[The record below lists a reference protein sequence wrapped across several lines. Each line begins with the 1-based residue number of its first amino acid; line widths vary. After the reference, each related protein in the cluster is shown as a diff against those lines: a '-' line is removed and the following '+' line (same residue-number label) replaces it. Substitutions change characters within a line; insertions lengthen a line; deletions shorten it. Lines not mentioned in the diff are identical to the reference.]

1 MINDNNSTPKKDKN
15 MMSKDLTPIPKYEA
29 LVEKIGSLLEQ
40 ARQQVYIAV
49 NQFLVK
55 TYWEIGKEIIEYE
68 QRGQEKAEYGSR
80 LLGELSGNLRSRY
93 GKGFSKSNVYLMRL
107 FYLKFQTFQTLSGK
121 LSWSHYT
128 ELLGVADDLARSFYE
143 QQCLREKWSVR
154 ELKRQINSLLF
165 ERIALSKDKEGVL
178 ELSRKGQLV
187 EKPADA
193 IKDPYVLEFLDLE
206 ESPQY
211 SETDVEEQIISK
223 LKDFLLELGRDFLF
237 VDRQKRITVGN
248 RHYHIDL
255 VLYHRLLKCF
265 VLVDVKVGELTHADT
280 GQMDFYLNYYKK
292 EEQREGENEP
302 IGLILCAAK
311 NHELA
316 KYVLADKKNMFASE
330 YKVKLPSENL
340 LKEELKKLLE

>member
-1 MINDNNSTPKKDKN
+1 MTK
-15 MMSKDLTPIPKYEA
+15 E
-29 LVEKIGSLLEQ
+29 LVPTRTYQTLLENIGSLLEQ
-40 ARQQVYIAV
+40 ARQKAYVAV
-49 NQFLVK
+49 NQILVE
-55 TYWEIGKEIIEYE
+55 TYWEIGKQIIEYE
-68 QRGQEKAEYGSR
+68 QEGQERARYGSQLLEKVSVDLR
-80 LLGELSGNLRSRY
+80 LKHGSRGFSERNLRKYRQFYS
-93 GKGFSKSNVYLMRL
+93 VY
-107 FYLKFQTFQTLSGK
+107 KIQPTLSAK
-121 LSWSHYT
+121 LSWSHYV
-128 ELLGVADDLARSFYE
+128 ELLEVKENLARSFYE
-143 QQCLREKWSVR
+143 KQCINERWSVR

-206 ESPQY
+206 ESPKY
-211 SETDVEEQIISK
+211 SETEVEEEIISK

-280 GQMDFYLNYYKK
+280 GQMDFYLSYYKK
-292 EEQREGENEP
+292 EEQREGESEP
-302 IGLILCAAK
+302 IGLILCASK
-311 NHELA
+311 NHEFA
-316 KYVLADKKNMFASE
+316 QYVLADKKNMFASE
-330 YKVKLPSENL
+330 YKVKLPSETV